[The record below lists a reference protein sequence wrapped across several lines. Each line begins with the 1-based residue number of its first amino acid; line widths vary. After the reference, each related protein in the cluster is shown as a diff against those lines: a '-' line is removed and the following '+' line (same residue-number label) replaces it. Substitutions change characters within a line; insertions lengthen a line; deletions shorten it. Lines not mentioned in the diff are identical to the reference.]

1 MQKAMILL
9 QKIHLFGAACLT
21 KNADIEKFKYS
32 GYGIQFDTKG
42 TISFPSGGFGKNV
55 IVFGVDMSS
64 SVRVDYKKKDILIL
78 CKGHTQGLDD
88 RTLAAEKKFPINFIE
103 HNKKFCLSLNF
114 NGAKSHLFVNGT
126 EIHKFKANNSKI
138 NAIQKTFQKTFVQI
152 I

>member
-9 QKIHLFGAACLT
+9 QKIHLFGAVCLT

-42 TISFPSGGFGKNV
+42 IISFPSGGFGKNV

-64 SVRVDYKKKDILIL
+64 SVRLDYKKKDILIL

-88 RTLAAEKKFPINFIE
+88 RHWRQKKSFQLIL
-103 HNKKFCLSLNF
+103 LSII
-114 NGAKSHLFVNGT
+114 KSFV
-126 EIHKFKANNSKI
+126 
-138 NAIQKTFQKTFVQI
+138 
-152 I
+152 